1 MSDEDF
7 TIPENKEDADKRA
20 ETLRKEIRYH
30 DRKYYIENDPEI
42 SDHEYDMLV
51 KELEAIE
58 QRFPDL
64 ITEDS
69 PTQRV
74 MTSEIDE
81 FETVDH
87 LSPMLSLDNT
97 YNHGELKDFDRRVRE
112 GLGKENEDIEYIIE
126 PKIDGLGVALYYE
139 NKTFERGSTRGDGTR
154 GEDITPNL
162 KTIHTIPLKLTD
174 DTLLETAEFRGEVY
188 MPRDEFE
195 QMNERRLDEGKDPF
209 ANPRNA
215 AAGTVRNKDPKVVA
229 KRPLDIFVYTLSYNE
244 EGEFETHWECLKE
257 IEKAGLKVNR
267 NIAKKK
273 GIDEVIEYI
282 DQWKEKKE
290 DLNYEIDGMV
300 VKVNKLDHHDTLGAT
315 SKHPRW
321 AIAYKY
327 PAMRKT
333 STIKDIEVQVGR
345 TGKLTPIA
353 ILEPVQLSGTVVER
367 ASLHNEDELERKN
380 VNVGDK
386 VLVEKAGEIIP
397 QIVKVTEKKSE
408 GVFELPEECP
418 VCGSKAKRIGDEV
431 ARRCVNAQCPAQIKQ
446 RLEHWGMR
454 NAMDIEGLGPKVLNK
469 LVEKNVVKTIPDLYE
484 IGKIQLTSIERM
496 AQKSARNLLKEIKES
511 KERSLDR
518 VIYGLGIKY
527 VGDHV
532 ANVLTEHYD
541 SMQEIMEA
549 DQEELQEI
557 DEIGPKIAESIVSF
571 FEDEQNQRMIERLRK
586 NGITME
592 VERKE
597 VDKFLEDRK
606 FVLTGALDKFTR
618 DEAKEKIQE
627 HGGRVTSSVSGVT
640 DYLVVGED
648 PGSKLDQARE
658 EGTTILDEDDFIEM
672 LEKKELPEK

>member
-7 TIPENKEDADKRA
+7 TIPENKEDADNRA

-42 SDHEYDMLV
+42 SDHEYDMLF

-282 DQWKEKKE
+282 DQWKEKKD

-300 VKVNKLDHHDTLGAT
+300 VKVNKLDYHDNLGAT

-321 AIAYKY
+321 TIAYKY

-446 RLEHWGMR
+446 RLEHWGIR

>member
-7 TIPENKEDADKRA
+7 TIPENKEEAENRA

-446 RLEHWGMR
+446 RLEHWGIR

>member
-7 TIPENKEDADKRA
+7 TIPENKEDADNRA

-446 RLEHWGMR
+446 RLEHWGIR